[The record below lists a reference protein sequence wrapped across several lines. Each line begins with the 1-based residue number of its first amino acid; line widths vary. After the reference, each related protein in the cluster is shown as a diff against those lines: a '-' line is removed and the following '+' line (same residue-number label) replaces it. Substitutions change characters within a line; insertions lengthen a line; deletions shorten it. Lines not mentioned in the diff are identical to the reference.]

1 MVSPTDGQRDI
12 KRQFRN
18 KGFQTPFAKVG
29 ASVDPS
35 PPPISSYSTTTHVAT
50 SPLKPGLTSAVQQ
63 REVIPLVGVDAFRAY
78 NYRTTPW
85 HLYPKADSGNVIQ
98 RNRNATDTI
107 AAGGSLDLVSVFVT
121 DSGTTNQAATAAAA
135 GMPSST
141 FWVIKKFGHAEL
153 NTATA
158 GVTYQ
163 ILVDGQITLSWDDF
177 QMSPSAPYNQLW
189 AFENPIT
196 VRSNIVFRV
205 INGTGA
211 PYDCSAAGNAIDATF
226 VGWTE
231 QYVFGSETEHTN
243 VEPQ

>member
-1 MVSPTDGQRDI
+1 MVSPTDEQRNI
-12 KRQFRN
+12 KRHFRN
-18 KGFQTPFAKVG
+18 QGFQTPFAKKG
-29 ASVDPS
+29 ASVDPA

-50 SPLKPGLTSAVQQ
+50 SPFKPGLTSQIQQ

-98 RNRNATDTI
+98 RTRNAVDTI
-107 AAGGSLDLVSVFVT
+107 AIGGTLDLISVFVT
-121 DSGTTNQAATAAAA
+121 DSGTSNQAATAAAA

-141 FWVIKKFGHAEL
+141 FWVIKKFGHAQL
-153 NTATA
+153 NTTLT

-163 ILVDGQITLSWDDF
+163 ILVDGQITLSWADF
-177 QMSPSAPYNQLW
+177 QMSPSAPYNELW

-196 VRSNIVFRV
+196 VRSNIVFR
-205 INGTGA
+205 ILNGTGA

-226 VGWTE
+226 AGWTE

-243 VEPQ
+243 VQPQ